1 MGTAK
6 MTFTAN
12 QAAYCRFT
20 GATFTVVHS
29 NGSVATLSDDSTRP
43 VGELTSASP
52 FRRDDESAGE
62 YAERVERNEA
72 TAGRYFADATKPQ
85 SARYN
90 EIMQVAAAY
99 KGAPKW
105 DRFRL
110 AAQREFSRRTVA
122 AAILANLTFSELMTD
137 GEVSE
142 ALSYRWDELAVADV
156 MASEAGALLQAA
168 E

>member
-1 MGTAK
+1 
-6 MTFTAN
+6 MTFSAN

-20 GATFTVVHS
+20 GETFTVVSS
-29 NGSVATLSDDSTRP
+29 NGSVATLSDGTARP

-52 FRRDDESAGE
+52 FRRDDESPSE
-62 YAERVERNEA
+62 YAERAERAEA
-72 TAGRYFADATKPQ
+72 EAGTWFAYATKPQ
-85 SARYN
+85 LATYN
-90 EIMQVAAAY
+90 DRMAVAAAY

-110 AAQREFSRRTVA
+110 AADREFKRTTLA
-122 AAILANLTFSELMTD
+122 AAELCNLTFAELMTA

-142 ALSYRWDELAVADV
+142 DLQDRWELLAVA
-156 MASEAGALLQAA
+156 GAMLEAA